1 MALLKVKDNHHM
13 VRDTETGALI
23 NRDISALED
32 YMAKRKLFENQRFEL
47 NKVKTEIDD
56 LKNDLVEIKELMY
69 KLLDKNSHG

>member
-1 MALLKVKDNHHM
+1 M